1 MSSKKHHSE
10 KNTISSEKNEEF
22 SSDIFILDENSEKEQ
37 KIIGFDDI
45 KIPSFLNDI
54 QKDENIDKL
63 LQNYYKIKE
72 ELGSPE
78 LVELYLV
85 DFNRLIKVC
94 KGKNKNWLR
103 KYHNNGKIFANLN
116 ENNNIILI
124 SKKNVNETKKF
135 RIY

>member
-10 KNTISSEKNEEF
+10 KNTISSEKSEEF

-85 DFNRLIKVC
+85 DFNRLIYVMDLC
-94 KGKNKNWLR
+94 P
-103 KYHNNGKIFANLN
+103 
-116 ENNNIILI
+116 
-124 SKKNVNETKKF
+124 
-135 RIY
+135 RICLLYCFFIVF